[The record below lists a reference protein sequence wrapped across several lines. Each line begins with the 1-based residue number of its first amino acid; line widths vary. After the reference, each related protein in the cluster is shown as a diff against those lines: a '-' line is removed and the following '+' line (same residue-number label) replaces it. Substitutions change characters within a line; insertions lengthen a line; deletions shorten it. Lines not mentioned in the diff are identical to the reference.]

1 MINLRSSLSAL
12 ALVGAL
18 VGAPSFA
25 HATTT
30 PGLSEYSLLLSAN
43 DSDVVSV
50 VNTFKNAT
58 HTKYST
64 NVQVNDL
71 GAIGSAPVTGGSKNF
86 ATSVDFTLGSGTTVT
101 WAADGYDSHVSGVT
115 YELISGNPAQAST
128 NYNTLPVLASGDTF
142 SLSGLTEGGHYAL
155 LIQGLS
161 NLTTNGNYAFTGT
174 LSAVPLPGSLVMF
187 GSALLGLTAFGARR
201 RSSFSA

>member
-1 MINLRSSLSAL
+1 MINLRSSLSAF

-18 VGAPSFA
+18 VAAPSLA
-25 HATTT
+25 HATTA
-30 PGLSEYSLLLSAN
+30 PSLSEYSLLLSAN

-71 GAIGSAPVTGGSKNF
+71 PSSGSTPVTGGKSF
-86 ATSVDFTLGSGTTVT
+86 ATAVDFTLGTGTTVT
-101 WAADGYDSHVSGVT
+101 WAADGFDSHVSGVT
-115 YELISGNPAQAST
+115 YELISGNPAQGST
-128 NYNTLPVLASGDTF
+128 NYNSLPVLASGDTF
-142 SLSGLTEGGHYAL
+142 SLSGLTAGGHYAL

-161 NLTTNGNYAFTGT
+161 NLTSSGSYAFTGT

-201 RSSFSA
+201 RSSLSA